1 MNDILTK
8 LNAIETPLMI
18 VGGVAKYLNGY
29 IESYD
34 KKWIDIAIT
43 SESID
48 AVKTLGTYLPIETSF
63 PIELIKEQFIIKT
76 NTWIIDVFVKDE
88 LIYEEWEI
96 ISGSKVQTPEADLV
110 WHVELNNIVSNE
122 HTSKK
127 LVDRLS
133 LYNF

>member
-18 VGGVAKYLNGY
+18 IGGVAKYLNGY
-29 IESYD
+29 VESYD

-48 AVKTLGTYLPIETSF
+48 VVKSLGTYLPIETSF

-76 NTWIIDVFVKDE
+76 DSWIIDVFVKDE

-110 WHVELNNIVSNE
+110 WHAELNNIVSNE